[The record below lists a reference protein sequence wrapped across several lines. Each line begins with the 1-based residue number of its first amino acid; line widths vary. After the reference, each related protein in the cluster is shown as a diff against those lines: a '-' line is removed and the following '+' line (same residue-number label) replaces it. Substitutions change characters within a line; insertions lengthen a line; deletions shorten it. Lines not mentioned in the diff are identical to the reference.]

1 MAQVYKR
8 GKVWWVRFQHEG
20 KRVQRSARTT
30 RKDEALKVLVELQEK
45 VRRRQPLD
53 PDRHSFEEAAE
64 RFVQE
69 HLPLLKPNSAAGYH
83 THIRFMLEQ
92 FQGLHLDEIDRVKI
106 ADYISSRRRAGS
118 SSPTIRRHLAT
129 LSSVFTR
136 AIGWGW
142 ITENPV
148 KTIDR
153 RAIPEARPRVR
164 YLTRVEYRRLLAEAA
179 PHLKPIIEVAAL
191 TGMRAEEI
199 LSLTWVQVD
208 LDRREITLT
217 KTKTNTPRVVP
228 LSREAVA
235 VFVTT
240 PRHITSAWV
249 FCDPLT
255 GRRYRKLKTGFHG
268 ACRRAGIE
276 NFRFHDL
283 RHTFASWAVQSGM
296 DLYRLSR
303 ILGHATT
310 QMTQRYAHLATA
322 DLHAAIEQMDARVVT
337 KVEDSAA
344 TSIRGATLGGKPGR
358 S

>member
-1 MAQVYKR
+1 MDP
-8 GKVWWVRFQHEG
+8 E
-20 KRVQRSARTT
+20 
-30 RKDEALKVLVELQEK
+30 
-45 VRRRQPLD
+45 RR
-53 PDRHSFEEAAE
+53 SFEEVVE

-92 FQGLHLDEIDRVKI
+92 FEGLQLDEIDRMKI
-106 ADYISSRRRAGS
+106 ADYISARRRAGS
-118 SSPTIRRHLAT
+118 SSPTIQRHLAT
-129 LSSVFTR
+129 LSSIFSR

-148 KTIDR
+148 KTIDK

-164 YLTRVEYRRLLAEAA
+164 YLTRAEYRRLLAAAA
-179 PHLKPIIEVAAL
+179 PHLKPILETAAL

-199 LSLTWVQVD
+199 LSLTWPQVD

-217 KTKTNTPRVVP
+217 RTKTGAPRVVP

-240 PRHITSAWV
+240 PRHMRSRWV
-249 FCDPLT
+249 FHDPLT
-255 GRRYRKLKTGFHG
+255 GDRYRKVKTGFHG

-276 NFRFHDL
+276 EFRFHDL

-322 DLHAAIEQMDARVVT
+322 DLHAAIHQMDARVAT
-337 KVEDSAA
+337 EGEDSAGTA
-344 TSIRGATLGGKPGR
+344 PGEAG
-358 S
+358 